1 VALTKSYKYI
11 DNDGDEIT
19 VSEAPEW
26 VANIVATLEARD
38 VDEDEGAT
46 VYVTS
51 RDSVPLALNMLGYDR
66 PEDGPL
72 MPASVSVDDA
82 VAFLADSQAA
92 RDLQVKNAAAL
103 LMAVD
108 AYDKRQARLAT
119 AAERREAAAHR
130 LSMAVNRVQSSSAF
144 GNDEIG
150 KLREALGR
158 YDAELA
164 N

>member
-1 VALTKSYKYI
+1 
-11 DNDGDEIT
+11 
-19 VSEAPEW
+19 
-26 VANIVATLEARD
+26 
-38 VDEDEGAT
+38 
-46 VYVTS
+46 
-51 RDSVPLALNMLGYDR
+51 
-66 PEDGPL
+66 
-72 MPASVSVDDA
+72 MPATVSVDDA

-103 LMAVD
+103 LRAVD

-158 YDAELA
+158 YDADLA